1 METITEHLDDWLRV
15 VYDDNNENDDDE
27 NDDNDDDD
35 DDENDDNDYYDVVDE
50 DGADQDIAYIPFRL
64 ELIRHRGGVS
74 RTHTSSPLISV
85 TIASIFSIEE
95 ISCLVSYLS
104 IASPVVQNCSVQ

>member
-35 DDENDDNDYYDVVDE
+35 DENDDTE
-50 DGADQDIAYIPFRL
+50 DN
-64 ELIRHRGGVS
+64 VS
-74 RTHTSSPLISV
+74 PRML
-85 TIASIFSIEE
+85 
-95 ISCLVSYLS
+95 
-104 IASPVVQNCSVQ
+104 